1 MPIHTPGRFVIV
13 AVLQAA
19 ALMSFACASIPGS
32 RPAIDQVAIQGTDE
46 LDESEIKE
54 KIATTDSPKFLGLF
68 RGLVYDYELLD
79 RVALQRDLARVER
92 YCRARGFYDCRV
104 RAGRIR
110 KTSDNHVR
118 VEIAIEEG
126 VPVRIDELYFEGL
139 ASLPLEIREQF
150 ESSAHG
156 LLAAGSIFDEDQFAA
171 SEREL
176 EQQLA
181 DQGYARAVVKRSAAV
196 DVVRHSADIV
206 LAINPGP
213 TAVFGA
219 VTLEG
224 LGDLPRAPVL
234 RAIDL
239 EVGEPYSRSALE
251 SARQAVLDLGVF
263 SSVEMIPDLDQ
274 QTTRDPQVV
283 PVRVKVEPSKLRSVR
298 LGGGVELDTIKTDV
312 HLVIGWED
320 RNFLGDLR
328 HYSVSI
334 KPGLVLYPLRI
345 NSWQAPQRLLPEVK
359 IVNQLRRSG
368 FIEARTTGFIR
379 PELNVFPVLLKT
391 DPQPS
396 DPIPGYVE
404 LKAVAGVER
413 SIKRLYA
420 RLSHTVQV
428 ESPFAYK
435 GEIDGALRVLII
447 SYPELTTNI
456 SLTDNRV
463 RPRKGVFLG
472 NTVQFAGPF
481 GGHVE
486 DLNLQ
491 PDTRAYVPVMRDV
504 TLAARASVGL
514 LFPRNYGFSAQDTG
528 ALNDPALVTARARD
542 QQILFFRGLFA
553 GGPSSNRG
561 YPLRGIGPR
570 GFVAAY
576 NAGGVA
582 NLAACGGTDAAD
594 IAEECQV
601 PIGGLSRW
609 EASLEARVDISGPF
623 SSVLF
628 CDAAD
633 VSADSADIRL
643 MRLHL
648 SCGLGARYDTPVGP
662 IRLDIGYRIPG
673 LQVLDG
679 PDSDEE
685 PEPLFG
691 VLPVAVA
698 LGIGEAF

>member
-1 MPIHTPGRFVIV
+1 MPIRALGRFAIV
-13 AVLQAA
+13 TVLHAA
-19 ALMSFACASIPGS
+19 MFMSFACASIPGGRS
-32 RPAIDQVAIQGTDE
+32 AIDHVSVQGTNE
-46 LDESEIKE
+46 LGESEIKG

-68 RGLVYDYELLD
+68 RGVVYDYEILD

-92 YCRARGFYDCRV
+92 YCQARGFYDCRV

-110 KTSDNHVR
+110 KTANNHVR
-118 VEIAIEEG
+118 VEIVIEEG
-126 VPVRIDELYFEGL
+126 VPARIDKLYFEGL
-139 ASLPLEIREQF
+139 EGLPREVREQF

-156 LLAAGSIFDEDQFAA
+156 LLAAGSIFDEEQFAT

-176 EQQLA
+176 ERQLA
-181 DQGYARAVVKRSAAV
+181 DLGYARAVVKRSAAV

-206 LAINPGP
+206 FAVTAGP
-213 TAVFGA
+213 TAVFGP

-234 RAIDL
+234 RAIDI
-239 EVGEPYSRSALE
+239 EEGEPYSRSALE

-263 SSVEMIPDLDQ
+263 SAIEMIPKLDAAP
-274 QTTRDPQVV
+274 TGEPEVV
-283 PVRVKVEPSKLRSVR
+283 PIRVRVEPSKLRSVR
-298 LGGGVELDTIKTDV
+298 LGGGVQLDTIKTDV
-312 HLVIGWED
+312 HLVMGWED

-334 KPGLVLYPLRI
+334 KPGLVLYPIRI
-345 NSWQAPQRLLPEVK
+345 NAWQAPQRLLPQVK

-379 PELNVFPVLLKT
+379 PELNVFPVLLKI
-391 DPQPS
+391 DPQPT

-404 LKAVAGVER
+404 LKLGAGVER
-413 SIKRLYA
+413 SIKRLYT
-420 RLSHTVQV
+420 RLSHNVQV

-435 GEIDGALRVLII
+435 GEIDGALRVLVI
-447 SYPELTTNI
+447 SYPELATHL
-456 SLTDNRV
+456 SLTDNRIS
-463 RPRKGVFLG
+463 PRKGVFLG
-472 NTVQFAGPF
+472 NTVQLAGPF
-481 GGHVE
+481 GGHVA

-491 PDTRAYVPVMRDV
+491 PDTRGYLPVTRDL
-504 TLAARASVGL
+504 TLAARASLGL
-514 LFPRNYGFSAQDTG
+514 LFPRNYGFSARNTG
-528 ALNDPALVTARARD
+528 SLSDPALATARARD

-553 GGPSSNRG
+553 GGPNSNRG

-594 IAEECQV
+594 IAEQCQV

-609 EASLEARVDISGPF
+609 EASLEARVDVSGAF
-623 SSVLF
+623 SSALF

-633 VSADSADIRL
+633 VSADPADIRV

-648 SCGLGARYDTPVGP
+648 SCGVGGRYDTPVGP
-662 IRLDIGYRIPG
+662 IRLDVGYRIPG
-673 LQVLDG
+673 LQVLNG

-685 PEPLFG
+685 PAPLFG
-691 VLPVAVA
+691 LLPVAVA
-698 LGIGEAF
+698 FGIGEAF

>member
-1 MPIHTPGRFVIV
+1 V
-13 AVLQAA
+13 
-19 ALMSFACASIPGS
+19 
-32 RPAIDQVAIQGTDE
+32 QGAQE

-54 KIATTDSPKFLGLF
+54 KIATTDSPKFIGLF
-68 RGLVYDYELLD
+68 RGVVYDYELFD

-104 RAGRIR
+104 RAGRVR
-110 KTSDNHVR
+110 TLDPKHVR
-118 VEIAIEEG
+118 VEIVIDEG
-126 VPVRIDELYFEGL
+126 VPVRIDKLYFEGL
-139 ASLPLEIREQF
+139 EGLPQEIREEF
-150 ESSAHG
+150 ESNAHS
-156 LLAAGSIFDEDQFAA
+156 LLEAGTVFDEDLFEA
-171 SEREL
+171 SELEL
-176 EQQLA
+176 EKQLA
-181 DQGYARAVVKRSAAV
+181 DLGYARAEVTRSAAV
-196 DVVRHSADIV
+196 DLVRHSVDIV
-206 LAINPGP
+206 MAAKPGP
-213 TAVFGA
+213 KAVFGA

-224 LGDLPRAPVL
+224 LGDLPKGPVL
-234 RAIDL
+234 RAVDIKA
-239 EVGEPYSRSALE
+239 GEPYSRSALE

-263 SSVEMIPDLDQ
+263 SSVEMIPDLGR
-274 QTTRDPQVV
+274 TASSEPEVV
-283 PVRVKVEPSKLRSVR
+283 AVRVKVEPSKLRSIR

-320 RNFLGDLR
+320 RNFFGDLR

-345 NSWQAPQRLLPEVK
+345 NSWQAPQRLLPEIK

-379 PELNVFPVLLKT
+379 PELNVFPVLLKS

-404 LKAVAGVER
+404 VKAVAGVER
-413 SIKRLYA
+413 SIKRLFS

-435 GEIDGALRVLII
+435 GEIDGALRVLVI
-447 SYPELTTNI
+447 SYPELVTNL
-456 SLTDNRV
+456 SLTDSRIK
-463 RPRKGVFLG
+463 PRTGAFLG

-491 PDTRAYVPVMRDV
+491 PDVRGYLPLARSV

-514 LFPRNYGFSAQDTG
+514 LFPRNYGFSAQDSG
-528 ALNDPALVTARARD
+528 SLDDPATATARARD

-553 GGPSSNRG
+553 GGPNSNRG

-570 GFVAAY
+570 GFVASY
-576 NAGGVA
+576 NAGGIA
-582 NLAACGGTDAAD
+582 NLAACGGTDAAA
-594 IAEECQV
+594 IAEDCQV

-609 EASLEARVDISGPF
+609 EASLETRVDVAGPF
-623 SSVLF
+623 SSALF

-643 MRLHL
+643 RHLHL
-648 SCGLGARYDTPVGP
+648 SCGVGARYDTPVGP
-662 IRLDIGYRIPG
+662 IRLDVGYRIPR
-673 LQVLDG
+673 LQVVGG
-679 PDSDEE
+679 PDSDEQ
-685 PEPLFG
+685 PAPLFG
-691 VLPVAVA
+691 VLPIAIA
-698 LGIGEAF
+698 FGIGEAF